1 MEGNFMCN
9 VWMFLYSISV
19 VLHVCVFIK
28 YLHKPRSIL
37 KQNWYIELTEDGR
50 YHTNYWITC
59 L

>member
-1 MEGNFMCN
+1 MCN